1 MPIKPEQIIKA
12 ISTVKK
18 RTPLIGRSGFTSVKI
33 PGFST
38 TDWKPATDKFM
49 EFVKSTNGQF
59 SCSDVWNLGN
69 ALQELYPFG
78 GFDKF
83 EFIPNFATYF
93 NDEFK
98 FFDKNIPQDKQIG
111 QLLLSLGSPR
121 IRTSIPQDVANFYQ
135 TDVMPRIASNKELAP
150 LTDRLSQI
158 LDGSNIYYGYQPMGI
173 AGVYDPDSDMIVI
186 NNRHAGSDPSQ
197 TFAHEVHHALRD
209 GYKAED
215 PYFWGEEIYTPEELS
230 IMQNFSPMNLPGY
243 DPVGEIGSTAA
254 ETRFKY
260 WRYLNNLYKKQNS
273 NLPVTSEDVNKYI
286 DTLPDRVVLDDL
298 FNSNA
303 YFISPV
309 INRSPVAKS
318 DLGTENMKNGANMVR
333 DLLKY
338 VPAITAIAVPTTTA
352 TLAGSKEK
360 QEERL

>member
-1 MPIKPEQIIKA
+1 MPIKPEQITKA

-18 RTPLIGRSGFTSVKI
+18 STPLIGRSGFTSFKI
-33 PGFST
+33 PGFDT

-49 EFVKSTNGQF
+49 EFAKSANGQLSF
-59 SCSDVWNLGN
+59 SDILNLGN

-78 GFDKF
+78 GFDKD
-83 EFIPNFATYF
+83 EFAPNFVAHF

-98 FFDKNIPQDKQIG
+98 NFDEYFSKDKQIG
-111 QLLLSLGSPR
+111 QLLLNLGSPQ

-135 TDVMPRIASNKELAP
+135 TDVMPRIVSNKELAP
-150 LTDRLSQI
+150 LIDRLSQV
-158 LDGSNIYYGYQPMGI
+158 LDGSNIYYGYQPINI
-173 AGVYDPDSDMIVI
+173 AGVYEPNYDKIVI
-186 NNRHAGSDPSQ
+186 SNRLTDSNPNQ

-209 GYKAED
+209 GSKTGASSL
-215 PYFWGEEIYTPEELS
+215 WREIYTPEELS
-230 IMQNFSPMNLPGY
+230 IMQNFLPMNPPNY
-243 DPVGEIGSTAA
+243 DPMGEIGSTAA

-260 WRYLNNLYKKQNS
+260 WSYLNNLYKKQNS
-273 NLPVTSEDVNKYI
+273 NLLVTPEDVHKYI
-286 DTLPDRVVLDDL
+286 DTLSDRVVLGDL
-298 FNSNA
+298 FNANT
-303 YFISPV
+303 YHISPV
-309 INRSPVAKS
+309 INGSPAAKS
-318 DLGTENMKNGANMVR
+318 DFGTENMKNGANMVR